1 MNEPVTPT
9 RSAFVRR
16 TMAYKAVKVHLIASE
31 RLVLQMMRHPT
42 ATDAQVLEVR
52 DSYRKS
58 WNEADEMRNRL
69 KAKFA
74 SWREPWNMD
83 EGITK

>member
-1 MNEPVTPT
+1 MTEPVTPT

-16 TMAYKAVKVHLIASE
+16 AMAYEAFKVRLIASE

-42 ATDAQVLEVR
+42 ATDEQALEVR

-69 KAKFA
+69 RAKFKD
-74 SWREPWNMD
+74 WREAWNMD
-83 EGITK
+83 QGITK